1 MQHSIKEKDE
11 IKDVAISANDNFIIT
26 GGKGKILKICS
37 VNDQGITYN
46 RDLGGIDFIL
56 NFSLEHNNTI
66 TSIASSSVSSLII
79 SGSEDSTIHLWDL
92 RQKRSLK
99 KMY

>member
-11 IKDVAISANDNFIIT
+11 VKDVAISANDNFIIT

-46 RDLGGIDFIL
+46 RDLGG
-56 NFSLEHNNTI
+56 NNNYKFVHQNI
-66 TSIASSSVSSLII
+66 IIQLHLQLVVQSVV
-79 SGSEDSTIHLWDL
+79 
-92 RQKRSLK
+92 
-99 KMY
+99 